1 MKKRT
6 KIIASLGPASSTRT
20 KLEKMMNAGADVFR
34 INLSHTKIE
43 DTKKIIDSVRS
54 VEKKVGRPVAIML
67 DLQGQKIRIKG
78 FSKKTHIVLKT
89 GDKFT
94 INPQLN
100 DNGNQKQVG
109 ITYKELYKSVKEG
122 DELLLSDALIKL
134 RVNKIQS
141 KKIYTVVER
150 GGKLKPHQGLNKK
163 GGGLSLSGISAKDK
177 SDLRKSLSYEYD
189 YIAVS
194 FVKDDND
201 INDIK
206 NITKN
211 KDVKVIAKIERNE
224 ALKNIDKITKA
235 SDGLLVARGD
245 LGVEIGIEQLPA
257 AQRFLIRKAISF
269 DKLAIVATQMMESM
283 ITNRVPTRAEVFD
296 VANAVTSGVDAIMFS
311 AETAVGKYPSEVI
324 SEASRICAESEGA
337 YIRPLSVDRV
347 APKTLPVDQVI
358 ALSAVYSA
366 KLTKVVAIAALTET
380 GSTALWMSRVQSNI
394 PIYAMTQNIKTARRI
409 CLYKGVQSIKL
420 DRLEENHAQANMQVI
435 GLMKKIKT
443 VKKGDLVIITKGDL
457 LGTSGGTNA
466 MKVVEVG
473 NMLEINE

>member
-6 KIIASLGPASSTRT
+6 KIIASLGPSTSTGT
-20 KLEKMMNAGADVFR
+20 KLEKMMLAGTDVFR
-34 INLSHTKIE
+34 INLSHTSIE
-43 DTKKIIDSVRS
+43 DAKTLIDLVRS
-54 VEKKVGRPVAIML
+54 KEKKMGRPVAVMI

-78 FSKKTHIVLKT
+78 FSKKTHITLKT
-89 GDKFT
+89 GDNFI
-94 INPQLN
+94 INADLN
-100 DNGNQKQVG
+100 DNGSQKQVG
-109 ITYKELYKSVKEG
+109 ITYKDLYKNVYEG

-141 KKIYTVVER
+141 KKIHTTVER

-163 GGGLSLSGISAKDK
+163 GGGLSLSGITAKDK
-177 SDLRKSLSYEYD
+177 SDLKKSLSYEYD

-194 FVKDDND
+194 FVKDEKD
-201 INDIK
+201 ILAIK
-206 NITKN
+206 NIIKN
-211 KDVKVIAKIERNE
+211 KDIKVIAKIERNE

-311 AETAVGKYPSEVI
+311 AETAIGKYPTDVI
-324 SEASRICAESEGA
+324 NEASRICAESEGA

-347 APKTLPVDQVI
+347 VPKTLPVDQVI

-394 PIYAMTQNIKTARRI
+394 PIYAMTQNVKTARRI

-420 DRLEENHAQANMQVI
+420 DKLEENHAQANMQVI
-435 GLMKKIKT
+435 GLMKKIGT

-473 NMLEINE
+473 NMLEIND

>member
-1 MKKRT
+1 MRDKKR
-6 KIIASLGPASSTRT
+6 KELALMEEAYSKVNEMSVSPAISNPQT
-20 KLEKMMNAGADVFR
+20 M
-34 INLSHTKIE
+34 
-43 DTKKIIDSVRS
+43 S
-54 VEKKVGRPVAIML
+54 VEVPVPAEDESCGCHENDPSEIDMAGRDLLKAQEYAAKLSEMVQQLPGLDGWVA
-67 DLQGQKIRIKG
+67 
-78 FSKKTHIVLKT
+78 S
-89 GDKFT
+89 
-94 INPQLN
+94 
-100 DNGNQKQVG
+100 
-109 ITYKELYKSVKEG
+109 
-122 DELLLSDALIKL
+122 
-134 RVNKIQS
+134 
-141 KKIYTVVER
+141 
-150 GGKLKPHQGLNKK
+150 
-163 GGGLSLSGISAKDK
+163 
-177 SDLRKSLSYEYD
+177 
-189 YIAVS
+189 
-194 FVKDDND
+194 
-201 INDIK
+201 
-206 NITKN
+206 
-211 KDVKVIAKIERNE
+211 
-224 ALKNIDKITKA
+224 KITKA

-311 AETAVGKYPSEVI
+311 AETAIGKYPSDVI

-347 APKTLPVDQVI
+347 VPKTLPVEQVI

-394 PIYAMTQNIKTARRI
+394 PIYAMTQNLKTARRI

-435 GLMKKIKT
+435 GLMKKIGT

>member
-1 MKKRT
+1 
-6 KIIASLGPASSTRT
+6 
-20 KLEKMMNAGADVFR
+20 
-34 INLSHTKIE
+34 
-43 DTKKIIDSVRS
+43 
-54 VEKKVGRPVAIML
+54 ML
-67 DLQGQKIRIKG
+67 DLQGQKILIKG
-78 FSKKTHIVLKT
+78 LSNKPYITLKS
-89 GDKFT
+89 GDNFI
-94 INPQLN
+94 INAEIN
-100 DNGNQKQVG
+100 DNGNKKQVG
-109 ITYKELYKSVKEG
+109 ITYKDLYKSVKEG

-134 RVNKIQS
+134 RVKKVQS
-141 KKIYTVVER
+141 KKIFTVVER
-150 GGKLKPHQGLNKK
+150 GGKLKPHQGL
-163 GGGLSLSGISAKDK
+163 SLSGITSKDK
-177 SDLRKSLSYEYD
+177 SDLKKSLSYEYD

-194 FVKDDND
+194 FVKDDKD
-201 INDIK
+201 ILEIK
-206 NITKN
+206 NILKN

-269 DKLAIVATQMMESM
+269 DKIAIVATQMMESM

-324 SEASRICAESEGA
+324 SEASRICIESEGA

-347 APKTLPVDQVI
+347 VPKTLPVDQVI

-420 DRLEENHAQANMQVI
+420 DKLEENHAQANSQVI
-435 GLMKKIKT
+435 GLMKKIGT

>member
-6 KIIASLGPASSTRT
+6 KIIATLGPSSSTGT
-20 KLEKMMNAGADVFR
+20 KLEKMMLAGTDVFR
-34 INLSHTKIE
+34 INLSHTNIE
-43 DTKKIIDSVRS
+43 DAKTLIDLVRSKEKKIA
-54 VEKKVGRPVAIML
+54 RPVAVMI

-78 FSKKTHIVLKT
+78 FSRKTHITLKS
-89 GDKFT
+89 GDNF
-94 INPQLN
+94 IIDPELS
-100 DNGNQKQVG
+100 DNGSQKQVG
-109 ITYKELYKSVKEG
+109 VTYKDLHKNVNEG

-134 RVNKIQS
+134 RVNKVQS
-141 KKIYTVVER
+141 KKIYTTVER

-163 GGGLSLSGISAKDK
+163 GGGLSLSGITAKDK
-177 SDLRKSLSYEYD
+177 SDLKKSLSYEYD

-194 FVKDDND
+194 FVKDEKD
-201 INDIK
+201 ILEIK
-206 NITKN
+206 HIIKN
-211 KDVKVIAKIERNE
+211 KDIKVIAKIERNE

-311 AETAVGKYPSEVI
+311 AETAIGKYPSDVI

-347 APKTLPVDQVI
+347 VPKTLPVDQVI

-394 PIYAMTQNIKTARRI
+394 PIYAMTQNLKTARRI

-435 GLMKKIKT
+435 GLMKKIGT

>member
-6 KIIASLGPASSTRT
+6 KIIASLGPSTSTGT
-20 KLEKMMNAGADVFR
+20 KLEKMMLAGTDVFR
-34 INLSHTKIE
+34 INLSHTSIE
-43 DTKKIIDSVRS
+43 DAKTLIDLVRS
-54 VEKKVGRPVAIML
+54 KEKKMGRPVAVMI

-78 FSKKTHIVLKT
+78 FSKKTHITLKT
-89 GDKFT
+89 GDNFI
-94 INPQLN
+94 INADLN
-100 DNGNQKQVG
+100 DNGSQKQVG
-109 ITYKELYKSVKEG
+109 ITYKDLYKNVYEG

-141 KKIYTVVER
+141 KKIHTTVER

-163 GGGLSLSGISAKDK
+163 GGGLSLSGITAKDK
-177 SDLRKSLSYEYD
+177 SDLKKSLSYEYD

-194 FVKDDND
+194 FVKDEKD
-201 INDIK
+201 ILAIK
-206 NITKN
+206 NIIKN
-211 KDVKVIAKIERNE
+211 KDIKVIAKIERNE

-311 AETAVGKYPSEVI
+311 AETAIGKYPTDVI
-324 SEASRICAESEGA
+324 NEASRICAESEGA

-347 APKTLPVDQVI
+347 VPKTLPVDQVI

-394 PIYAMTQNIKTARRI
+394 PIYAMTQNVTTEGRI

-435 GLMKKIKT
+435 GLMKKIGT

>member
-6 KIIASLGPASSTRT
+6 KIIASLGPSSSTGS
-20 KLEKMMNAGADVFR
+20 KLEKMMLAGADVFR

-43 DTKKIIDSVRS
+43 DAKTLIDLVRSKEKKI
-54 VEKKVGRPVAIML
+54 GRPVAVMI

-78 FSKKTHIVLKT
+78 FSKKTYIILKN
-89 GDKFT
+89 GDEFI
-94 INPQLN
+94 INPDLN
-100 DNGNQKQVG
+100 DNGDQKQVG
-109 ITYKELYKSVKEG
+109 VTYKDLYKNVNEG

-134 RVNKIQS
+134 RVNKVQS
-141 KKIYTVVER
+141 KKIHTTVER

-163 GGGLSLSGISAKDK
+163 GGGLSLSGITAKDK
-177 SDLRKSLSYEYD
+177 SDLKKSLSYEYD

-194 FVKDDND
+194 FVKDEKD
-201 INDIK
+201 ITVIK
-206 NITKN
+206 NIIKN

-224 ALKNIDKITKA
+224 AIKNIDKITKA

-311 AETAVGKYPSEVI
+311 AETAIGKYPSDVI

-347 APKTLPVDQVI
+347 VPKTLPVDQVI

-394 PIYAMTQNIKTARRI
+394 PIYAMTQNVKTARRI

-435 GLMKKIKT
+435 GLMKKIGT

-473 NMLEINE
+473 NMLEIND

>member
-1 MKKRT
+1 
-6 KIIASLGPASSTRT
+6 
-20 KLEKMMNAGADVFR
+20 
-34 INLSHTKIE
+34 
-43 DTKKIIDSVRS
+43 
-54 VEKKVGRPVAIML
+54 
-67 DLQGQKIRIKG
+67 
-78 FSKKTHIVLKT
+78 
-89 GDKFT
+89 
-94 INPQLN
+94 
-100 DNGNQKQVG
+100 
-109 ITYKELYKSVKEG
+109 
-122 DELLLSDALIKL
+122 
-134 RVNKIQS
+134 
-141 KKIYTVVER
+141 
-150 GGKLKPHQGLNKK
+150 
-163 GGGLSLSGISAKDK
+163 
-177 SDLRKSLSYEYD
+177 
-189 YIAVS
+189 
-194 FVKDDND
+194 
-201 INDIK
+201 
-206 NITKN
+206 
-211 KDVKVIAKIERNE
+211 
-224 ALKNIDKITKA
+224 
-235 SDGLLVARGD
+235 
-245 LGVEIGIEQLPA
+245 
-257 AQRFLIRKAISF
+257 LIRKAISF

-324 SEASRICAESEGA
+324 SEASRICAQSEGA

-347 APKTLPVDQVI
+347 VPKTLPVDQVI

-420 DRLEENHAQANMQVI
+420 DKLEENHAQANMQVI
-435 GLMKKIKT
+435 GLMRKIGT